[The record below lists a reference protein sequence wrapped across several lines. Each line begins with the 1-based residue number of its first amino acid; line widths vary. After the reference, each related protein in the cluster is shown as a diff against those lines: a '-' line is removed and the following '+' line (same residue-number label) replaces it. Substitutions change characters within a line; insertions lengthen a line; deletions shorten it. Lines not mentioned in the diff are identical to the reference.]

1 MTGLKKLILVSSGY
15 LVKLICLICF
25 LCQTTT
31 LLEGM
36 INPRDTLTGIER
48 VAFEKI
54 DFPLIFKVCIQPGFD
69 DEELKNMGYAN
80 NAAYFNGQS
89 RFNAS
94 IFGWAGHTPDG
105 KVVSNVSGKDS

>member
-1 MTGLKKLILVSSGY
+1 MSVLKKLILVSSGY
-15 LVKLICLICF
+15 LVKLICLIAF
-25 LCQTTT
+25 LLQTTK
-31 LLEGM
+31 LLNGM
-36 INPRDTLTGIER
+36 INPRDTLTGTER

-80 NAAYFNGQS
+80 NVAYFNGQS

-105 KVVSNVSGKDS
+105 KVMSNVSGKDN